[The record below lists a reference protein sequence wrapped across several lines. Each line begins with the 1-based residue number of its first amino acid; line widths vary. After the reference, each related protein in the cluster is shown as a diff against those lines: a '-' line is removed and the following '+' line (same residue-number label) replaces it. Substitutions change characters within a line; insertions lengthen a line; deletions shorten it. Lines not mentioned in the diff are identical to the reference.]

1 MAKGIYVITDEG
13 LVPGRTHVS
22 IARAALEGGASVI
35 QLRDKSTSDE
45 RLVSIGCE
53 IRRLTAAAGALLI
66 VNDRLEVALAC
77 DADGLHVGQEDRPAD
92 ELRPLLSGK
101 ILGVSVSTPE
111 QAARARS
118 DGADY
123 LGVGPIFPTTTKP
136 DARPPVGTDRIRL
149 ILAASG
155 GLPVVAIGGISER
168 NIARVA
174 KAGADAAAVI
184 SAVVCAE
191 DMAEATRTLVRI
203 WNESRA
209 SGV

>member
-1 MAKGIYVITDEG
+1 MVKGIYVITDES
-13 LVPGRTHVS
+13 LVPDRTHVS

-35 QLRDKSTSDE
+35 QLRDKSAPDE
-45 RLVSIGCE
+45 RLISVGCE
-53 IRRLTAAAGALLI
+53 IRRLTAAAGALFI

-77 DADGLHVGQEDRPAD
+77 DADGLHVGQEDRPPS

-123 LGVGPIFPTTTKP
+123 LGVGPIFPTSTKP
-136 DARPPVGTDRIRL
+136 DARPPVGTDHIRL
-149 ILAASG
+149 IRTASG
-155 GLPVVAIGGISER
+155 GLPVAAIGGINER
-168 NIARVA
+168 NIAEAA
-174 KAGADAAAVI
+174 KAGADAAAVV

-203 WNESRA
+203 WDEAR
-209 SGV
+209 VPRM